1 VERVSELWNGVRAY
15 LATGVTLAA
24 LLAWR
29 HEAPAWALEGLAC
42 IGAMLWIKSD
52 E

>member
-1 VERVSELWNGVRAY
+1 MDRLCKVWEWIRGP
-15 LATGVTLAA
+15 LAVGASMAT

-42 IGAMLWIKSD
+42 VAAALWIKSD